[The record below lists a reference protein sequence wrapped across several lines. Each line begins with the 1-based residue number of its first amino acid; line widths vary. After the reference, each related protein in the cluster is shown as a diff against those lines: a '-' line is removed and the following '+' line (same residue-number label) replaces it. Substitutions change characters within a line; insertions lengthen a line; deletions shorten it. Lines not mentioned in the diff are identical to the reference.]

1 MLAGRHHEHGGAD
14 RRPELPD
21 RLDVGGRRAGRGRH
35 DGDPELW
42 ADILLDNAG
51 HLAVAL
57 KRFAG
62 AVEKLLAAVAAGD
75 RRRLVALLAKAK
87 EGRDALGN

>member
-1 MLAGRHHEHGGAD
+1 VAAALAAATPADALRFTAGGWRDSTRIA
-14 RRPELPD
+14 
-21 RLDVGGRRAGRGRH
+21 A
-35 DGDPELW
+35 GDPELW

-51 HLAVAL
+51 GLAAAM

-62 AVEKLLAAVAAGD
+62 AVEQLLAAVAKGD
-75 RRRLVALLAKAK
+75 RRRLVALLARAK